1 MANGA
6 ETDSVVDQV
15 TEIMDPD
22 KVNQLLEIGKE
33 LVIEYGIKVLAA
45 IAIFIIGKITANW
58 LKKFIIKVMKKAD
71 VDQII
76 IGFTSSIAYIAMM
89 AFVIVAVLGQ
99 LGIQTTSFI
108 AILGAAGLAV
118 GGLHQAELEGLGVE
132 LDAGVA
138 PELLE
143 GLGRGQ
149 RDRAVGTRGGH
160 GLERVGDV

>member
-45 IAIFIIGKITANW
+45 IAIFIIGKIIANW

-76 IGFTSSIAYIAMM
+76 IGFTSSIAYIGML
-89 AFVIVAVLGQ
+89 AFVVVAALGQ
-99 LGIQTTSFI
+99 HDCKQRGSREPE
-108 AILGAAGLAV
+108 
-118 GGLHQAELEGLGVE
+118 EL
-132 LDAGVA
+132 
-138 PELLE
+138 
-143 GLGRGQ
+143 
-149 RDRAVGTRGGH
+149 
-160 GLERVGDV
+160 